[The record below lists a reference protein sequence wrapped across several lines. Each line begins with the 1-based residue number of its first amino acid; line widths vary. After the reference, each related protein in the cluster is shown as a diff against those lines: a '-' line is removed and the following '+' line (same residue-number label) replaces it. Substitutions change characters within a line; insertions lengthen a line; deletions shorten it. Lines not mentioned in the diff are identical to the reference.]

1 MMNDDIAPADA
12 PPKSTWGGRR
22 PGAGRPRKVWSGCA
36 ECNRLHA
43 LIAELARAAKQ
54 QVR

>member
-1 MMNDDIAPADA
+1 MQPINTAAADT

-22 PGAGRPRKVWSGCA
+22 PGAGRPRKVWTTCP

-43 LIAELARAAKQ
+43 LIADLAKQ
-54 QVR
+54 AKQVR